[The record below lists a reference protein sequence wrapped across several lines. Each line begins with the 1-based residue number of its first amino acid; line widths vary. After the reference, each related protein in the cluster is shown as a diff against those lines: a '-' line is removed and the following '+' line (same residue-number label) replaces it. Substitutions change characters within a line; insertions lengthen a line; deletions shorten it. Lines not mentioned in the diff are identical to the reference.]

1 MVDSHGSIAGVVDSV
16 NRRFVRFFDMLETK
30 SNNGIYLM
38 FLSLTLIIIIPI
50 LIAYEFEE
58 DSTRYE
64 HKDLDIF
71 RDRAETILEGDLL
84 YRDTEHV
91 TLSPPLINY
100 LFVPAV
106 LLGNT
111 ALVWTCWFAT
121 FIFISSVVLY
131 HILLGLF
138 DKRYAIAGAVFFI
151 TSPFSN
157 YTTIMMQLHTLRNHE
172 SCCIFQ

>member
-1 MVDSHGSIAGVVDSV
+1 MPFQAGSIAGVVDSV

-71 RDRAETILEGDLL
+71 RDRAEVIIAANFSS
-84 YRDTEHV
+84 
-91 TLSPPLINY
+91 LS
-100 LFVPAV
+100 F
-106 LLGNT
+106 
-111 ALVWTCWFAT
+111 
-121 FIFISSVVLY
+121 
-131 HILLGLF
+131 
-138 DKRYAIAGAVFFI
+138 
-151 TSPFSN
+151 
-157 YTTIMMQLHTLRNHE
+157 
-172 SCCIFQ
+172 